1 MQLSKLLFSL
11 QVTTFLFCSVSSTR
25 SCGTKLNIEPVEQEH
40 TKHKTRRDWLELPE
54 ATQALVCNYTAS
66 LIWPLEE
73 QFISISCLQLV
84 CIS

>member
-11 QVTTFLFCSVSSTR
+11 QVITFVFCTDSST
-25 SCGTKLNIEPVEQEH
+25 SYGTKLNIEPVEQQH